1 MIIITVLEKASQR
14 RPLSRQLSDKLWVCE
29 RWPLQ
34 GAMKVPWDGQCV
46 DGNGWLHNKVS
57 LGIIGSSL
65 ENYALRLNVM
75 IQGWSLKTELW
86 YVFLF
91 NVIIHIKKM
100 LKSFMI
106 NIIVTSFRILEDN
119 YDTLWEKKHF
129 FRKSQTGLFKHSF
142 LTSGH
147 VSLMFII
154 DFLGHD
160 KRWCLET
167 NMYWFKTWVRFDSK
181 QFRAWRR
188 CSYYLARWKG
198 PHLWDQTV
206 QSVLDVSVI
215 EHIVN
220 RNCPDMIIY
229 IKETKMEPGGHEGR
243 SASYMVHPRTFKLSS

>member
-34 GAMKVPWDGQCV
+34 GAMKMPWDGQCV
-46 DGNGWLHNKVS
+46 DGNVWLHNKVS

-181 QFRAWRR
+181 VSGMKVLFLVFGKVKGATSVGPN
-188 CSYYLARWKG
+188 CSVSFGCQCYWAHCEQKLPRYD
-198 PHLWDQTV
+198 HLHQG
-206 QSVLDVSVI
+206 
-215 EHIVN
+215 N
-220 RNCPDMIIY
+220 
-229 IKETKMEPGGHEGR
+229 
-243 SASYMVHPRTFKLSS
+243 